1 MTGCFGREC
10 ELRAFMEIVKRKP
23 KGRPRKTEDT
33 PLTQKQEK
41 FVKELVANDGM
52 ITKRQAAMNAGYP
65 EKSAD
70 VNA

>member
-1 MTGCFGREC
+1 
-10 ELRAFMEIVKRKP
+10 MEVVKKKP
-23 KGRPRKTEDT
+23 MGRPRKTANT

-65 EKSAD
+65 EKSAH
-70 VNA
+70 VKASEMTNPRLNPPYLR